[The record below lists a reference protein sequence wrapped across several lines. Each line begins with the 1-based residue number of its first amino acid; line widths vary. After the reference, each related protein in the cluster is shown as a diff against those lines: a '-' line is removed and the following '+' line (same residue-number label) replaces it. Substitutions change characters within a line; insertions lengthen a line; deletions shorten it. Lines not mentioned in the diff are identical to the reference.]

1 MILHHK
7 GYLTNNIDKTL
18 NKFLKRGYLVSSN
31 IIHCKIQNV
40 KLIFLKKKN
49 INHYVEIIQPTNNN
63 TKLKILHK
71 KINNNYYHICFLSKN
86 FEKDLIKL
94 KKNNDV
100 RFITKK
106 SKSKVFAEMIFLK
119 KKGRKLLIEIVSK
132 LKIQLKR

>member
-7 GYLTNNIDKTL
+7 GYLTNNINKTL

-71 KINNNYYHICFLSKN
+71 KINNNYYHIGFLSKN

-94 KKNNDV
+94 KKNNDLK
-100 RFITKK
+100 FIKKK

-132 LKIQLKR
+132 LKIQLKK

>member
-7 GYLTNNIDKTL
+7 GYLTNNINKTL

-49 INHYVEIIQPTNNN
+49 SCHYVEIIQPTNNN
-63 TKLKILHK
+63 KKLKNLHR
-71 KINNNYYHICFLSKN
+71 KIGNNYYHIAFLSKN
-86 FEKDLIKL
+86 FKKSLIKL
-94 KKNNDV
+94 NKDNEVK
-100 RFITKK
+100 FITKK
-106 SKSKVFAEMIFLK
+106 SKSEVFAEMIFLK
-119 KKGRKLLIEIVSK
+119 KKRRKFLIEIVSK